1 MEAVYIGMI
10 IFSIVGI
17 IDMFINSLSKL
28 ETNGKN
34 ELLKKLYKNGDISEK
49 TYKDNIS

>member
-1 MEAVYIGMI
+1 MESVYIGMI
-10 IFSIVGI
+10 IFGIVGQI
-17 IDMFINSLSKL
+17 SIFINSLLKS